1 MIFTPKILFKLFP
14 WLLIVVLGVYIFI
27 GRSCS
32 KEKISQT
39 EIITHTT
46 ILQQIEELGKL
57 ELVKYRF
64 NEVLDYR
71 KLSDARMWQN
81 ALLRG
86 GNYNPDIKAILIASG
101 EAAGCIDLMKIK
113 RDHVKIL
120 QDTLWI
126 YLPEPELC
134 YHKLDL
140 ANTRLH
146 TFTREGWWS
155 RLFYD
160 ENENRQMMEQ
170 AYRNAEKQIEI
181 AALQSGILEQTR
193 ENAKLILQP
202 LLEEI
207 SDKPVV
213 LLFDLPAEEIRLP

>member
-1 MIFTPKILFKLFP
+1 MH
-14 WLLIVVLGVYIFI
+14 
-27 GRSCS
+27 S
-32 KEKISQT
+32 
-39 EIITHTT
+39 T

-86 GNYNPDIKAILIASG
+86 GNYDPDIKAILIASG
-101 EAAGCIDLMKIK
+101 EAAGCIDLKKIK

-120 QDTLWI
+120 QDTVWI
-126 YLPEPELC
+126 HLPEPELC
-134 YHKLDL
+134 YFKLDL

-170 AYRNAEKQIEI
+170 AYKNAEKQIER
-181 AALQSGILEQTR
+181 AAFQSGILDQTR
-193 ENAKLILQP
+193 ENARLVLQP
-202 LLEEI
+202 FLEEI
-207 SDKPVV
+207 SGKPVV
-213 LLFDLPAEEIRLP
+213 LLFDLPVEDIRLP

>member
-1 MIFTPKILFKLFP
+1 MLKLFP
-14 WLLIVVLGVYIFI
+14 WLLIVLLGAYIFLS
-27 GRSCS
+27 RSCAAD
-32 KEKISQT
+32 KASQY

-46 ILQQIEELGKL
+46 ILQQIEELGNL

-71 KLSDARMWQN
+71 KLSDAKMWQN

-101 EAAGCIDLMKIK
+101 EAAGCIDLKKIK
-113 RDHVKIL
+113 KDHVKIL
-120 QDTLWI
+120 QDTVWI
-126 YLPEPELC
+126 YLPQPELC

-181 AALQSGILEQTR
+181 AAIQSGILEQTR
-193 ENAKLILQP
+193 ENAKIVLKP
-202 LLEEI
+202 FLEEI
-207 SDKPVV
+207 SGKPVV
-213 LLFDLPAEEIRLP
+213 LLFDLPAEVIRLP